1 MPASQSP
8 MDVISMV
15 TSMGSA
21 VMQFA
26 IPLAAFGWWLSGRF
40 RAIEDRQRDQID
52 RLAKEGREHLDAH
65 EEKDGERHEDNL
77 ERFRTISVSLAKLG
91 ASNGGR

>member
-1 MPASQSP
+1 
-8 MDVISMV
+8 
-15 TSMGSA
+15 
-21 VMQFA
+21 MQFA

-40 RAIEDRQRDQID
+40 RSIEERQREQIE
-52 RLAKEGREHLDAH
+52 RLAKEGREHLDMH
-65 EEKDGERHEDNL
+65 EEKDNDRHEENL

>member
-1 MPASQSP
+1 
-8 MDVISMV
+8 
-15 TSMGSA
+15 MGGA

-40 RAIEDRQRDQID
+40 RSIEERQREQID
-52 RLAKEGREHLDAH
+52 RLASEGRKHLDDH
-65 EEKDGERHEDNL
+65 EDKDQERHEDNL

-91 ASNGGR
+91 ASNGGH